1 MSSSTGYFSIMNNTS
16 GALVKV
22 CELAGRSVTFIVLR
36 FPSDKYIINQIVL
49 CVVNC
54 VLMIPI
60 VLLNGISILAILKCS
75 KLRQKISGFLV
86 LVQSTV
92 DFAVGFI
99 LLPLFTYIR
108 ASEIMELPNKCLVNF
123 LSETIVYTMF
133 GLSLAVVCVLTLE
146 RYTSIMHPVVHRTRV
161 TKRGILISMSCIIMA
176 MLLFSFLPLASENLY
191 RILGTTMVMVALA
204 INTFAYVK
212 IFLVARKKIPA
223 ASRIEE
229 NSTQQTIFH
238 AIKKIRLIQELKLA
252 NSCALVVFTSL
263 LCFLP
268 APVVYLYYK
277 DDTVDKRIAY
287 SWCITVAALNSCL
300 NSVIFL
306 WKRPLLREE
315 ALKLLKSVFD
325 NE

>member
-16 GALVKV
+16 GALVNV
-22 CELAGRSVTFIVLR
+22 CELAGKSVTFIVLR

-75 KLRQKISGFLV
+75 KLQQKISGFLV

-133 GLSLAVVCVLTLE
+133 GLSLAVMCVLTLE
-146 RYTSIMHPVVHRTRV
+146 RYTSIIHPVVHRTRV
-161 TKRGILISMSCIIMA
+161 TKRGILISMSCIIKA

-204 INTFAYVK
+204 INTFAYIK

-252 NSCALVVFTSL
+252 KSCALVVFTSL